1 MVYGYLRVSSDKQ
14 DVNSQ
19 KQGVESFAK
28 AKGWE
33 IEKYI
38 SDEGISGGTDP
49 DKRKLGPMLK
59 KTSERGHCNMRRNIE
74 IGA

>member
-1 MVYGYLRVSSDKQ
+1 MIYGYLRVSSDKQ

-19 KQGVESFAK
+19 KQGVEAFAK

-59 KTSERGHCNMRRNIE
+59 KLLYRSHAQKKLLKKRV
-74 IGA
+74 

>member
-1 MVYGYLRVSSDKQ
+1 MSSDKQ

-19 KQGVESFAK
+19 KQGVEAFAK

-59 KTSERGHCNMRRNIE
+59 KLQK
-74 IGA
+74 

>member
-1 MVYGYLRVSSDKQ
+1 MSSDKQ

-19 KQGVESFAK
+19 KQGVEAFAK

-59 KTSERGHCNMRRNIE
+59 KLQKGDIVICGE
-74 IGA
+74 ISR

>member
-1 MVYGYLRVSSDKQ
+1 MIYGYLRVSSDAQ

-19 KQGVESFAK
+19 KQGVDGFAK

-49 DKRKLGPMLK
+49 AKESSDR
-59 KTSERGHCNMRRNIE
+59 C
-74 IGA
+74 

>member
-19 KQGVESFAK
+19 KQGVEAFAK

-59 KTSERGHCNMRRNIE
+59 KTSERRHCYMWRNL
-74 IGA
+74 